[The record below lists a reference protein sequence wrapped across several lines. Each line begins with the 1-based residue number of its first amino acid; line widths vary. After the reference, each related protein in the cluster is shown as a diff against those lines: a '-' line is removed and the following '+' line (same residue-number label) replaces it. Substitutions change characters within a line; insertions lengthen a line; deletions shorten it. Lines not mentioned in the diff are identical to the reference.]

1 MQLRDCDRILREHAQ
16 SRRNLREEL
25 EASRLIQM
33 AKFQARLDQ
42 HKERLA
48 NEEARNQ
55 ELHIKKREMERKILQ
70 WACTQQSLHVPSLF
84 VYMQGRQR
92 EFIGYRAYGTVSQRC
107 CWSSKKVI
115 CLYKYASCTWLIL
128 NYSLALEK
136 LRVHLKTKEKIS
148 ERKRRKFEAVQRK
161 YLQAVQL
168 NVDSS
173 SAKEALQNFLN
184 QRKEVAMEI
193 DTRGLEEERRKAEED
208 LAKVFS

>member
-1 MQLRDCDRILREHAQ
+1 M
-16 SRRNLREEL
+16 
-25 EASRLIQM
+25 
-33 AKFQARLDQ
+33 
-42 HKERLA
+42 
-48 NEEARNQ
+48 
-55 ELHIKKREMERKILQ
+55 
-70 WACTQQSLHVPSLF
+70 
-84 VYMQGRQR
+84 
-92 EFIGYRAYGTVSQRC
+92 
-107 CWSSKKVI
+107 
-115 CLYKYASCTWLIL
+115 
-128 NYSLALEK
+128 ALEK

-173 SAKEALQNFLN
+173 SVKEALQNFLN

>member
-1 MQLRDCDRILREHAQ
+1 M
-16 SRRNLREEL
+16 
-25 EASRLIQM
+25 
-33 AKFQARLDQ
+33 
-42 HKERLA
+42 
-48 NEEARNQ
+48 
-55 ELHIKKREMERKILQ
+55 
-70 WACTQQSLHVPSLF
+70 
-84 VYMQGRQR
+84 
-92 EFIGYRAYGTVSQRC
+92 
-107 CWSSKKVI
+107 
-115 CLYKYASCTWLIL
+115 
-128 NYSLALEK
+128 ALEK